1 MIILINVIYHVNRH
15 NNRRSISPLG
25 EEKAFDRIQ
34 DLFRIKL
41 PENLEMERAYLNTIK
56 KESPQSTLC

>member
-15 NNRRSISPLG
+15 NNSRSISPLG